1 MIQVFHISDV
11 DFWREFLLNKIQYID
26 VIDAISEI
34 KWKILE
40 IEKIS
45 LIITEEQKDTLLSLF
60 GYYDG
65 VNDIQ
70 VTHVNEATQT
80 DEITES
86 PKAHKK
92 P

>member
-1 MIQVFHISDV
+1 M
-11 DFWREFLLNKIQYID
+11 
-26 VIDAISEI
+26 
-34 KWKILE
+34 
-40 IEKIS
+40 
-45 LIITEEQKDTLLSLF
+45 ITEEQKDTLLSLF

-65 VNDIQ
+65 VIDTQ
-70 VTHVNEATQT
+70 VTHMNEATQT

>member
-1 MIQVFHISDV
+1 MYHVLFVICIYIPISCIA
-11 DFWREFLLNKIQYID
+11 FG
-26 VIDAISEI
+26 I
-34 KWKILE
+34 KYY
-40 IEKIS
+40 
-45 LIITEEQKDTLLSLF
+45 TEEQKDTFLSLF

-65 VNDIQ
+65 VNDTQ

-80 DEITES
+80 DEIIES